1 MRQGNIPESVEMT
14 KACDMHVHLR
24 RGHMLEHT
32 VPHTARNGGVAVV
45 MPNTGNK
52 LTGEKHILTGEHADQ
67 YRDEILKI
75 AKREGYPNFQPLMT
89 IYVNNATTPEI
100 IREAFRRG
108 VMAGKIYPVGVTTGS
123 EDGIGDFNTPQI
135 NEVFAAMEQYDMVL
149 CLHGETPGVFVM
161 DREAHFLATLISI
174 AERFPK
180 LRIVLEHITTADAV
194 ETVMKL
200 GNNVAATIT
209 LHHLAITLDH
219 IVGGKLKPHNFCMP
233 IAKRPTDR
241 EQLWA
246 AIGNPKFFLGSD
258 SAPHVREN
266 KECDSGCAGIY
277 TAPFLWPLA
286 VKLFSDR
293 EMLLRME
300 EFMSDY
306 GAAFYKILPS
316 EWCNQK
322 LTLVKKPFVIPPMYH
337 GVVPFMAGE
346 TLPYSI
352 AE

>member
-1 MRQGNIPESVEMT
+1 
-14 KACDMHVHLR
+14 
-24 RGHMLEHT
+24 
-32 VPHTARNGGVAVV
+32 

-67 YRDEILKI
+67 YRDEILSI
-75 AKREGYPNFQPLMT
+75 AKRAGHHNFLPLMT
-89 IYVNNATTPEI
+89 IYINNTTTAETI
-100 IREAFRRG
+100 KDAFQRG
-108 VMAGKIYPVGVTTGS
+108 VVAGKIYPVGVTTGS

-135 NEVFAAMEQYDMVL
+135 NEVFAAMQHYDMVL

-161 DREAHFLATLISI
+161 DREAHFLTTLISI
-174 AERFPK
+174 AEQFPK
-180 LRIVLEHITTADAV
+180 LRIVLEHITTAAAV

-200 GNNVAATIT
+200 GSNVAATIT

-219 IVGGKLKPHNFCMP
+219 VVGGKLKPHNFCMP

-241 EQLWA
+241 EQLWE
-246 AIGNPKFFLGSD
+246 AIRSESPKFFLGSD
-258 SAPHVREN
+258 SAPHVRGN

-277 TAPFLWPLA
+277 TAPILWPLA

-293 EMLLRME
+293 QMLHRME
-300 EFMSDY
+300 KFMSDY
-306 GAAFYKILPS
+306 GAAFYKLLPS

-322 LTLVKKPFVIPPMYH
+322 ITLVKKPFVISDIYH

-352 AE
+352 VD